1 MKFLNKGLLVLS
13 FLCLF
18 LVLKSS
24 EERLLF
30 ESAGFIF
37 QHFKLG
43 NEIVFNLSC
52 GMLISIW
59 FYFLVVWLPEKK
71 NKKRVKSHFISQ
83 YTEFKRHLIM
93 HIVGACRKPYKADLL
108 SNLMEPQEFKNYF
121 KEKVTAD
128 QDRWHVFL
136 NNLDKALLADILN
149 EFEAFKEATSYL
161 LGNVQV
167 DDDEVFSFLH
177 RINTISITLK
187 GVSIEDDSL
196 RQLSRLLWEILAG
209 FSWVDGYRDYD
220 YFDSMFHKI

>member
-1 MKFLNKGLLVLS
+1 MKFLNKGLLILS
-13 FLCLF
+13 FLCLI

-24 EERLLF
+24 KERLLF
-30 ESAGFIF
+30 ESAGLFF
-37 QHFKLG
+37 QQFKLG

-59 FYFLVVWLPEKK
+59 FYFLVILLPEKK
-71 NKKRVKSHFISQ
+71 NKRRVKNHFISQ
-83 YTEFKRHLIM
+83 YREFKRHLIM
-93 HIVGACRKPYKADLL
+93 HIVNACRETYKADLL
-108 SNLMEPQEFKNYF
+108 SNLMEPQVFKDYF
-121 KEKVTAD
+121 KEKVAAD

-136 NNLDKALLADILN
+136 NNLDKGLLADILN

-167 DDDEVFSFLH
+167 DDEEVFSFLQ

-187 GVSIEDDSL
+187 GVSVEDDSL
-196 RQLSRLLWEILAG
+196 KQLSRFLWEILAG

>member
-1 MKFLNKGLLVLS
+1 MKFLNKGLLILS
-13 FLCLF
+13 FFCLF

-24 EERLLF
+24 EEGLLF
-30 ESAGFIF
+30 ESTGLFF
-37 QHFKLG
+37 QQFKLG

-71 NKKRVKSHFISQ
+71 NKRRVKSHFISQ

-93 HIVGACRKPYKADLL
+93 HIVGTCRAPYKDDLL
-108 SNLMEPQEFKNYF
+108 SSLMEPQVFKDYF
-121 KEKVTAD
+121 KEKITAD
-128 QDRWHVFL
+128 QERWHVFL
-136 NNLDKALLADILN
+136 NNLDKGLLADILN

-187 GVSIEDDSL
+187 GVSVEDDSL
-196 RQLSRLLWEILAG
+196 KQLSRLLWEILAG

-220 YFDSMFHKI
+220 YFDSMFNKI

>member
-1 MKFLNKGLLVLS
+1 VKYLNKGLLILS
-13 FLCLF
+13 FLCLS

-37 QHFKLG
+37 QQFKLG
-43 NEIVFNLSC
+43 NEIIFNLSC

-93 HIVGACRKPYKADLL
+93 HIVGACREPYKGDLL
-108 SNLMEPQEFKNYF
+108 SNLMEPQAFKDYF
-121 KEKVTAD
+121 KEKVTVD
-128 QDRWHVFL
+128 QERWHVFL
-136 NNLDKALLADILN
+136 NNLDNDLLADILN

-167 DDDEVFSFLH
+167 DDDEVFAFLH

-196 RQLSRLLWEILAG
+196 KQLFRLLWEILAG

>member
-30 ESAGFIF
+30 KSVGFFF
-37 QHFKLG
+37 QQFRLG

-71 NKKRVKSHFISQ
+71 NKKRIKSHFISQ

-93 HIVGACRKPYKADLL
+93 HIVDSFREPYKADLL
-108 SNLMEPQEFKNYF
+108 SNLMDPQVFKDYF

-128 QDRWHVFL
+128 QNRWHVFL
-136 NNLDKALLADILN
+136 NNLDKDLLADILN
-149 EFEAFKEATSYL
+149 EFEAFKEDTSYL

-167 DDDEVFSFLH
+167 DDDEVFAFLH
-177 RINTISITLK
+177 RINTISVTLK
-187 GVSIEDDSL
+187 GVSVEDDSL
-196 RQLSRLLWEILAG
+196 KRLTRLLWQMLAG
-209 FSWVDGYRDYD
+209 FSWADGYRDD
-220 YFDSMFHKI
+220 NYFDNMFRKI

>member
-1 MKFLNKGLLVLS
+1 VKFLNKGLLILS
-13 FLCLF
+13 ILCLV

-24 EERLLF
+24 KERLLF
-30 ESAGFIF
+30 DSAGLFF
-37 QHFKLG
+37 QQFKLG

-71 NKKRVKSHFISQ
+71 NKARVKSHFISQ

-93 HIVGACRKPYKADLL
+93 HIVNACREPYKADLL
-108 SNLMEPQEFKNYF
+108 SSLMEPQVFKDYF
-121 KEKVTAD
+121 KEKITAD
-128 QDRWHVFL
+128 QERWHVFL
-136 NNLDKALLADILN
+136 NKVDIGLLVDILN

-161 LGNVQV
+161 LANVQV
-167 DDDEVFSFLH
+167 DDDEVFAFLH
-177 RINTISITLK
+177 RINSISITLK
-187 GVSIEDDSL
+187 GVSVEDDSL
-196 RQLSRLLWEILAG
+196 KQLSQLLWEILAG

>member
-1 MKFLNKGLLVLS
+1 MKFLNKGLLALS

-30 ESAGFIF
+30 ESAGFFF
-37 QHFKLG
+37 QQFKLG
-43 NEIVFNLSC
+43 NEIIFNLSC
-52 GMLISIW
+52 GMFISIW

-71 NKKRVKSHFISQ
+71 NKKRVKSHFILQ

-93 HIVGACRKPYKADLL
+93 HIVGACREPYKADL
-108 SNLMEPQEFKNYF
+108 MEPQAFKYYF

-128 QDRWHVFL
+128 QERWHVFL
-136 NNLDKALLADILN
+136 NNLDKDLLADILN
-149 EFEAFKEATSYL
+149 EFEAFKGATSYL

-187 GVSIEDDSL
+187 VVSVEDDSMK
-196 RQLSRLLWEILAG
+196 QLSQLLWEILAG
-209 FSWVDGYRDYD
+209 FSRIDGYRDYD
-220 YFDSMFHKI
+220 YFDSMFRKI

>member
-1 MKFLNKGLLVLS
+1 MKLLNKGLLVLS

-24 EERLLF
+24 KERLLF
-30 ESAGFIF
+30 ESAGLFF
-37 QHFKLG
+37 QQFKLG

-59 FYFLVVWLPEKK
+59 FYFLVVWIPEKK
-71 NKKRVKSHFISQ
+71 KKKRIKSHFISQ
-83 YTEFKRHLIM
+83 YTEFKRNLIM
-93 HIVGACRKPYKADLL
+93 HIVGACREPYKADLL
-108 SNLMEPQEFKNYF
+108 GNLMEPQAFKDYF
-121 KEKVTAD
+121 KEKITAD
-128 QDRWHVFL
+128 QERWHVFL
-136 NNLDKALLADILN
+136 NNLDKDLLADILN

-161 LGNVQV
+161 LSNVQV

-187 GVSIEDDSL
+187 GVSVEDDSMK
-196 RQLSRLLWEILAG
+196 RLSQLLWDILAG

>member
-1 MKFLNKGLLVLS
+1 MKLLNKGLLVLS

-18 LVLKSS
+18 LALKSS

-30 ESAGFIF
+30 ESTGFFF
-37 QHFKLG
+37 QQFKLG
-43 NEIVFNLSC
+43 NDIVFNLSC

-71 NKKRVKSHFISQ
+71 KKKRVKSHFISQ
-83 YTEFKRHLIM
+83 YTEFKRQLIM
-93 HIVGACRKPYKADLL
+93 HIVGACREPYKADLL
-108 SNLMEPQEFKNYF
+108 RNLMEPQAF
-121 KEKVTAD
+121 KEYFNEKLTAD
-128 QDRWHVFL
+128 QERWHVFL

-161 LGNVQV
+161 LSNVQV

-187 GVSIEDDSL
+187 GVSVENDSL
-196 RQLSRLLWEILAG
+196 KQLSRLLWEILAG
-209 FSWVDGYRDYD
+209 FSWIDGYRDYD

>member
-13 FLCLF
+13 VLCLF

-30 ESAGFIF
+30 ESTEFVF
-37 QHFKLG
+37 QQFKLG

-59 FYFLVVWLPEKK
+59 FYFLVVWFPEIK
-71 NKKRVKSHFISQ
+71 NKKRVKNHFISQ
-83 YTEFKRHLIM
+83 YVEFKRHLIM
-93 HIVGACRKPYKADLL
+93 HIVGACRESYNADLIC
-108 SNLMEPQEFKNYF
+108 NLMEPQVFKDYF
-121 KEKVTAD
+121 KEKVTAN

-136 NNLDKALLADILN
+136 NNLDKTLLADILN

-161 LGNVQV
+161 LDNVQV

-177 RINTISITLK
+177 RINTISVTLK
-187 GVSIEDDSL
+187 GVSVDDESL
-196 RQLSRLLWEILAG
+196 KKLSRLLWEMLAG
-209 FSWVDGYRDYD
+209 FNWANGYRNYD
-220 YFDSMFHKI
+220 YLDSMFRKI

>member
-1 MKFLNKGLLVLS
+1 MKFLNKGLLILS
-13 FLCLF
+13 FLCLIF
-18 LVLKSS
+18 VLKSS
-24 EERLLF
+24 KERLLF
-30 ESAGFIF
+30 ESAGLFF
-37 QHFKLG
+37 QQFKLG

-59 FYFLVVWLPEKK
+59 FYFLVILLPEKK
-71 NKKRVKSHFISQ
+71 NKRRVKNHFISQ
-83 YTEFKRHLIM
+83 YREFKRHLIM
-93 HIVGACRKPYKADLL
+93 YIVNACREPDKADLL
-108 SNLMEPQEFKNYF
+108 SNLMEPQVFKDYF

-136 NNLDKALLADILN
+136 NNLDKGLLADILN

-167 DDDEVFSFLH
+167 DDEEVFSFLH

-187 GVSIEDDSL
+187 GVSVEDDSL
-196 RQLSRLLWEILAG
+196 KQLSRFLWEILAG

>member
-1 MKFLNKGLLVLS
+1 MKYLNKGLLVLS
-13 FLCLF
+13 FLCLL

-37 QHFKLG
+37 QQFKLG
-43 NEIVFNLSC
+43 NEVIFNLSC

-59 FYFLVVWLPEKK
+59 FYFLVVWLPKKK

-93 HIVGACRKPYKADLL
+93 HIVGACREPYKGDLL
-108 SNLMEPQEFKNYF
+108 SNLMEPQAFKDYF
-121 KEKVTAD
+121 KEKVTVD
-128 QDRWHVFL
+128 QERWHVFL
-136 NNLDKALLADILN
+136 NNLDKDLLGDILN

-196 RQLSRLLWEILAG
+196 KQLSRLLWEILAG

-220 YFDSMFHKI
+220 HFDSMFHKI